1 MEAPDTTSGPSL
13 PSTACDGVEVACTH
27 VAKKQRL
34 DAAVT
39 DKNTRKLHPTG
50 QFPRTVDKYMQDC
63 LTIFFLYQA
72 EDNLPAFMVYVD
84 MDRQGALWS
93 MDGDDLEISCP
104 GWLCKFLHACDDVDN
119 PMITIWKNQGPIQD
133 DVHDEVWEHIKGKAE
148 EKGERLD
155 DEMLQTTLRDLYDK
169 LSDKNQQLNFCD
181 KARAPGHDVMLHV
194 HELKPHPLSPRR
206 AYKHGTP

>member
-1 MEAPDTTSGPSL
+1 MEALDTTSGPSL

-50 QFPRTVDKYMQDC
+50 QFPRVVGKDMQDR
-63 LTIFFLYQA
+63 LTIFFVYQA
-72 EDNLPAFMVYVD
+72 DDNLPAFMVYVD
-84 MDRQGALWS
+84 MDLEGALWS
-93 MDGDDLEISCP
+93 MEGEDLGISCP
-104 GWLCKFLHACDDVDN
+104 SWLCKFLHACRDVDN
-119 PMITIWKNQGPIQD
+119 PMITIWKKQGPIEN

-148 EKGERLD
+148 DRGERLD
-155 DEMLQTTLRDLYDK
+155 NDMLEKALRDLYNK
-169 LSDKNQQLNFCD
+169 LSDMYKPFHFCN
-181 KARAPGHDVMLHV
+181 KACTQGHDVMLHV
-194 HELKPHPLSPRR
+194 HELKPHPLPPRR